1 MSLIYTSSPVVRRS
15 PSYKKT
21 RLTLLGQKK
30 KVGNFH
36 NNKLSKKLTSAF
48 LSMVI
53 VFSLLFSGVFLIPK
67 IVYAFYDPNTLVLT
81 NSVNETALGGD
92 VESGPKHSN
101 YLPEINENLPQD
113 NWLEIPFIGV
123 RSLIHETQNPE
134 DALDQGV
141 WLDPAFGVPGEG
153 KTVILAAHRYGWKWW
168 WKDEYWRYNSFYNL
182 PETEVGDVVEITY
195 GQRKFVYEI
204 YLATEGEE
212 ITDFNADL
220 ILYTCKY
227 LDSPIRYF
235 RYARL
240 IDPTQ
245 DSQSL

>member
-1 MSLIYTSSPVVRRS
+1 MSLIYTSSPAVRRS
-15 PSYKKT
+15 PTYKKT
-21 RLTLLGQKK
+21 RSTLLGRKNE
-30 KVGNFH
+30 VVRFS
-36 NNKLSKKLTSAF
+36 NNRLSKKIISTF
-48 LSMVI
+48 LNLVI
-53 VFSLLFSGVFLIPK
+53 IFSLLFSGVFLVPK
-67 IVYAFYDPNTLVLT
+67 LVYAFYDPNTLVLT

-92 VESGPKHSN
+92 VEAGPSHST
-101 YLPEINENLPQD
+101 YLPEFNENLPED

-123 RSLIHETQNPE
+123 RSLLHETADPDE
-134 DALDQGV
+134 ALDKGV
-141 WLDPAFGVPGEG
+141 WLDPNFGVPGEG
-153 KTVILAAHRYGWKWW
+153 KTVVLAAHRYGWKWW
-168 WKDEYWRYNSFYNL
+168 WRDEYWRYNSFYNL
-182 PETEVGDVVEITY
+182 PETEVGDIIEITY

-204 YLATEGEE
+204 YLSTEGEE

-245 DSQSL
+245 DSQGL